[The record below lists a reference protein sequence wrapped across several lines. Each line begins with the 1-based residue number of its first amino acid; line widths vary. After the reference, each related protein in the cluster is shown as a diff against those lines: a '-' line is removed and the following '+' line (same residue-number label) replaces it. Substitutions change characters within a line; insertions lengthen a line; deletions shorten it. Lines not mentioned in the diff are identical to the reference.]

1 MKFAKTLILL
11 LALLT
16 PMAAVVRAD
25 DKPDAAQTV
34 DALRLQLLET
44 EAKEA
49 ELESRAKQ
57 LDEDL
62 KPENIARALAGIG
75 STRPE
80 ELRETR
86 RRQLTIERDSVR
98 AQLKLV
104 ATSRE
109 RLQTAIKTAEGQ
121 AYLQSAQQ
129 ASFNPTIITHALDS
143 SHWLTLALAGLF
155 TTLAI
160 VVVIALMRT
169 KRVSGPSQFRR

>member
-1 MKFAKTLILL
+1 MKVAKTLILL

-16 PMAAVVRAD
+16 PMAAMARAE

-34 DALRLQLLET
+34 ETLRLQLLEA

-49 ELESRAKQ
+49 ELEARAKQ

-75 STRPE
+75 SKRPE

-104 ATSRE
+104 ANSRE
-109 RLQTAIKTAEGQ
+109 RLEAVIKTAEGQ
-121 AYLQSAQQ
+121 AYLQSADNAMRNQ
-129 ASFNPTIITHALDS
+129 A
-143 SHWLTLALAGLF
+143 TLSGGLS
-155 TTLAI
+155 
-160 VVVIALMRT
+160 
-169 KRVSGPSQFRR
+169 RVKGLLI

>member
-1 MKFAKTLILL
+1 MKVAKTLILL

-16 PMAAVVRAD
+16 PMAAGAGAD
-25 DKPDAAQTV
+25 DQGDAAQTV
-34 DALRLQLLET
+34 DTLRLQLLET

-86 RRQLTIERDSVR
+86 RRQLTIERDGVS

-109 RLQTAIKTAEGQ
+109 RLQAAIKTAEGQ
-121 AYLQSAQQ
+121 AYLQSAENATRNQ
-129 ASFNPTIITHALDS
+129 ATLSGGLFAVKGLLILAAVAALS
-143 SHWLTLALAGLF
+143 LVLVLAL
-155 TTLAI
+155 I
-160 VVVIALMRT
+160 
-169 KRVSGPSQFRR
+169 RRRAQV

>member
-1 MKFAKTLILL
+1 MKFAKTLFLF

-34 DALRLQLLET
+34 DVLRLQLLET

-49 ELESRAKQ
+49 ELEARAKQ

-98 AQLKLV
+98 VQLNLV
-104 ATSRE
+104 AKSKE
-109 RLQTAIKTAEGQ
+109 RLEVAIRTAENR
-121 AYLQSAQQ
+121 AYQQSAQD
-129 ASFNPTIITHALDS
+129 ASGALNQT
-143 SHWLTLALAGLF
+143 LTA
-155 TTLAI
+155 
-160 VVVIALMRT
+160 RS
-169 KRVSGPSQFRR
+169 VSGSRVALLIFAGVTVVALILGLVLVIKRHRLV

>member
-1 MKFAKTLILL
+1 MTLAKTLILL
-11 LALLT
+11 LALLM
-16 PMAAVVRAD
+16 PMAALAGAE
-25 DKPDAAQTV
+25 DKTDAAQTV
-34 DALRLQLLET
+34 DALRLQLLEA

-49 ELESRAKQ
+49 ELEGRAKQ

-104 ATSRE
+104 ANSRE
-109 RLQTAIKTAEGQ
+109 CLETFIKTAEGQ
-121 AYLQSAQQ
+121 AYLQSAENAMRNQ
-129 ASFNPTIITHALDS
+129 ATLSGGVFALKGLLILAVVATLS
-143 SHWLTLALAGLF
+143 LVLVLAL
-155 TTLAI
+155 I
-160 VVVIALMRT
+160 
-169 KRVSGPSQFRR
+169 RRRAQV

>member
-25 DKPDAAQTV
+25 DQGDAAQTV
-34 DALRLQLLET
+34 DTLRLQLLET

-49 ELESRAKQ
+49 ELEARAKQ

-86 RRQLTIERDSVR
+86 RRQLTIERDSLR
-98 AQLKLV
+98 AQLNLLARSK
-104 ATSRE
+104 E
-109 RLQTAIKTAEGQ
+109 RLELAIRTAENR
-121 AYLQSAQQ
+121 AYQQSAQDV
-129 ASFNPTIITHALDS
+129 SGALNQT
-143 SHWLTLALAGLF
+143 LTAQNTSGWRGVVLILAAVDVIAVLVL
-155 TTLAI
+155 I
-160 VVVIALMRT
+160 VVAV
-169 KRVSGPSQFRR
+169 RRQKPA